1 LAGGVSYNC
10 GDPDMSSNLEDF
22 QQRLGH
28 TFADGALLRQALTH
42 ASFGHEKRQRLPD
55 NQRLEFLGDA
65 VLQLAVTSELYTRF
79 PAMTEG
85 QLTKLRAQLVNKQ
98 HLHGIAR
105 ELGLG
110 EHLIL
115 GRGEENSQGRQ
126 RGSILA
132 DAMEAVIGAVFA
144 EAGWDAARA
153 IILRLLE
160 PSLAAMSAEGDA
172 AAANP
177 KGALQEKLQAEGDN
191 PPAYRCV
198 AETGPAHAREYE
210 VVVEW
215 QGREL
220 GRGQGASK
228 KEAET
233 RAAQAALEALG

>member
-1 LAGGVSYNC
+1 
-10 GDPDMSSNLEDF
+10 MSSTLEEF

-28 TFADGALLRQALTH
+28 VFADGDLLRQALTH

-65 VLQLAVTSELYTRF
+65 VLQLAVTSELYRRF
-79 PAMTEG
+79 PELPEG
-85 QLTKLRAQLVNKQ
+85 QLTVLRARLVNRH
-98 HLHGIAR
+98 HLQALAQT
-105 ELGLG
+105 LGLG
-110 EHLIL
+110 DHLIL

-132 DAMEAVIGAVFA
+132 DAMEAVIGAVYA
-144 EAGWDAARA
+144 EVGWETAHT
-153 IILRLLE
+153 ILSRLLE
-160 PSLAAMSAEGDA
+160 SSFAAISAEDDA
-172 AAANP
+172 VAANP
-177 KGALQEKLQAEGDN
+177 KGALQEKLQADGEH

-198 AETGPAHAREYE
+198 SETGPAHARVYE

-233 RAAQAALEALG
+233 RAAQAALAAL

>member
-1 LAGGVSYNC
+1 MDGVVFYNN
-10 GDPDMSSNLEDF
+10 GNVPMSSNLEEF
-22 QQRLGH
+22 QRRLGH
-28 TFADGALLRQALTH
+28 TFADGDLLRQALTH

-65 VLQLAVTSELYTRF
+65 VLQLAVTHELYRRF

-85 QLTKLRAQLVNKQ
+85 QLTKLRAQLVNKN
-98 HLHGIAR
+98 HLQGIAR

-115 GRGEENSQGRQ
+115 GRGEEISQGRE

-144 EAGWDAARA
+144 EAGWEPARA
-153 IILRLLE
+153 IILRLVD
-160 PSLAAMSAEGDA
+160 PSLEALGGAAD

-177 KGALQEKLQAEGDN
+177 KGALQEKLQAEGDH
-191 PPAYRCV
+191 PPSYRCV
-198 AETGPAHAREYE
+198 AETGPAHARVYE

-220 GRGQGASK
+220 GRGHGASK

-233 RAAQAALEALG
+233 RAAQAALEAL

>member
-1 LAGGVSYNC
+1 
-10 GDPDMSSNLEDF
+10 MSSHLEDLER
-22 QQRLGH
+22 RLGH
-28 TFADGALLRQALTH
+28 AFADGGLLRQALTH

-65 VLQLAVTSELYTRF
+65 VLQLAVTSELYARF

-85 QLTKLRAQLVNKQ
+85 ELTKLRAQLVNKN
-98 HLHGIAR
+98 HLQGIAR

-115 GRGEENSQGRQ
+115 GRGEEISQGRQ

-132 DAMEAVIGAVFA
+132 DAMEAVLGAVFA
-144 EAGWDAARA
+144 EAGWETARG

-198 AETGPAHAREYE
+198 AESGPAHARVYE

-220 GRGQGASK
+220 GRGHGASK

-233 RAAQAALEALG
+233 KAALAALESL

>member
-1 LAGGVSYNC
+1 
-10 GDPDMSSNLEDF
+10 MTSSLEEF

-28 TFADGALLRQALTH
+28 SFADENLLRQALTH

-65 VLQLAVTSELYTRF
+65 VLQLAVTTELYRRF
-79 PAMTEG
+79 PELPEG
-85 QLTKLRAQLVNKQ
+85 RLTVLRARLVNRH
-98 HLHGIAR
+98 HLQALAQ

-132 DAMEAVIGAVFA
+132 DAMEAVLGAVYF
-144 EAGWDAARA
+144 EAGWEAARA

-160 PSLAAMSAEGDA
+160 PSLAEINNEGDA
-172 AAANP
+172 AEANP
-177 KGALQEKLQAEGDN
+177 KGSLQEKLQAEGEH
-191 PPAYRCV
+191 PPVYRCLS
-198 AETGPAHAREYE
+198 ETGPAHARVYE

-233 RAAQAALEALG
+233 RAAQAALDGL

>member
-1 LAGGVSYNC
+1 
-10 GDPDMSSNLEDF
+10 MSSGLEEF

-28 TFADGALLRQALTH
+28 SFADGELLRQALTH
-42 ASFGHEKRQRLPD
+42 ASFGHEKRQRMPD

-65 VLQLAVTSELYTRF
+65 VLQLAVTAELYRRF
-79 PAMTEG
+79 PELTEG
-85 QLTKLRAQLVNKQ
+85 RLTVLRARLVNRH
-98 HLHGIAR
+98 HLQALAQ

-110 EHLIL
+110 DHLIL

-132 DAMEAVIGAVFA
+132 DAMEAVIGAVFS
-144 EAGWDAARA
+144 EAGWDGARV

-160 PSLAAMSAEGDA
+160 PSLAAISDEGDSAE
-172 AAANP
+172 ANP
-177 KGALQEKLQAEGDN
+177 KGSLQEKLQAEGEH
-191 PPAYRCV
+191 PPVYKCIS
-198 AETGPAHAREYE
+198 ETGPAHARVYE

-233 RAAQAALEALG
+233 RAAQTALEAL

>member
-1 LAGGVSYNC
+1 MPTGL
-10 GDPDMSSNLEDF
+10 DDL

-28 TFADGALLRQALTH
+28 IFADDSRLRQALTH

-65 VLQLAVTSELYTRF
+65 VLQLAVTEELYRRF
-79 PAMTEG
+79 PELPEG
-85 QLTKLRAQLVNKQ
+85 SLTVLRARLVNRH
-98 HLHGIAR
+98 HLQAVAQD
-105 ELGLG
+105 LGLG
-110 EHLIL
+110 DHLIL

-132 DAMEAVIGAVFA
+132 DAVEAVIGAIFDD
-144 EAGWDAARA
+144 AGWAVARA

-160 PSLAAMSAEGDA
+160 PALAAIAAEGDPA
-172 AAANP
+172 QANP
-177 KGALQEKLQAEGDN
+177 KGSLQEKLQAEGEN

-198 AETGPAHAREYE
+198 AESGPAHARVYE

-220 GRGQGASK
+220 GRGRGASK
-228 KEAET
+228 KEAEI
-233 RAAQAALEALG
+233 RAAETALAGL

>member
-1 LAGGVSYNC
+1 
-10 GDPDMSSNLEDF
+10 MSSSLEEF

-28 TFADGALLRQALTH
+28 SFADGNLLRQALTH

-65 VLQLAVTSELYTRF
+65 VLQLAVTSELYRRF
-79 PAMTEG
+79 PELTEG
-85 QLTKLRAQLVNKQ
+85 RLTVLRARLVNRH
-98 HLHGIAR
+98 HLQGLAE

-132 DAMEAVIGAVFA
+132 DAMEAVLGAVYS
-144 EAGWDAARA
+144 EAGWEGARA

-160 PSLAAMSAEGDA
+160 PSLAAISNDGDV
-172 AAANP
+172 AANP
-177 KGALQEKLQAEGDN
+177 KGTLQEKLQADGEH
-191 PPAYRCV
+191 PPAYRCLS
-198 AETGPAHAREYE
+198 ETGPAHARIYE

-220 GRGQGASK
+220 G
-228 KEAET
+228 EA
-233 RAAQAALEALG
+233 RARARRKPRRAPRRPRWTGSDF